1 MKPLDLYFSIVE
13 DGSILPVG
21 EFEIQVS
28 EDGNITGVWIIQKKF
43 SGKVDINEFVTLLV
57 GERFLK
63 DRADKAKDAFESVG
77 DS

>member
-1 MKPLDLYFSIVE
+1 MKSLDLYFSVVE
-13 DGSILPVG
+13 DGSILPLG

-43 SGKVDINEFVTLLV
+43 SGKVDINEFVALLV

-63 DRADKAKDAFESVG
+63 DRADKAKQAFKEDG
-77 DS
+77 DQ